1 MQLIVWRDM
10 HYFYL
15 IERILKNSPGI
26 DEPTKAILRP
36 LVVEAIESRF
46 GVPTASRLPFADR
59 ISQFADAG
67 RLVDLEYREGLAQIT
82 ETLGNMLPLE
92 ILGYMHPDPSKRLQ
106 ANRLLRKLDINVTE
120 VCNYDCSYCYQR
132 SRDEDWEQKA
142 SKADSREI
150 SLDQLYEIAA
160 QANSLGCRRVK
171 ITGGEPLTKKGIVPF
186 IERLLKKLDFE
197 QVELCTNG
205 SLISRQGKALS
216 KAIEGNAHRFH
227 IHTSIDGIAPMSADR
242 SLTKASPSHLA
253 ALRLLLK
260 NELLGISVSVNTMW
274 NPDLL
279 EGDQLSSLYDFIRSS
294 SIERWTLSFPYFVKD
309 FIEACQHGTY
319 DALKYTYIVRE
330 SSKLVDRHL
339 REGLPFSL
347 SIPLVFKQEAIG
359 TDGVSRSNQSDHP
372 CFPCHGSFF
381 VIGPEGDIFDCLLCD
396 HSQTNLKSTPNLLD
410 AAFQQALSNPFG
422 ELTVETVSE
431 SCRGCRYEQL
441 CHGQCPS
448 DRMNTNVG
456 AQGGRFGRDKTAC
469 SLLPQA
475 ENAIWSS
482 LPQEMKSKL
491 TASLNEDGFIPAQYE
506 SPGAVA
512 RGDVAITPDVR
523 RAGEQSDPGVR
534 GRPAAAVF
542 HTKAARTS
550 IVRKQQQHS

>member
-1 MQLIVWRDM
+1 MD
-10 HYFYL
+10 YL
-15 IERILKNSPGI
+15 VERILRNSPGM

-46 GVPTASRLPFADR
+46 GAPTASRLPFADR
-59 ISQFADAG
+59 IRQFADAG
-67 RLVDLEYREGLAQIT
+67 RLVDLKYREGLAQIT
-82 ETLGNMLPLE
+82 ETLGNLLPLE
-92 ILGYMHPDPSKRLQ
+92 TVGYMHPDPSKRLQ

-132 SRDEDWEQKA
+132 SRDDDWEQKA
-142 SKADSREI
+142 TKAQSREI
-150 SLDQLYEIAA
+150 SLDQLYEIAS

-186 IERLLKKLDFE
+186 IGRLLKQLDFE

-205 SLISRQGKALS
+205 SLISRHGEALR
-216 KAIEGNAHRFH
+216 KAIEGNTHRFH
-227 IHTSIDGIAPMSADR
+227 IHTSIDGIAPRSDDR
-242 SLTKASPSHLA
+242 SLTKASLSHLA
-253 ALRLLLK
+253 ALRSLLQ

-279 EGDQLSSLYDFIRSS
+279 EEDQLSSLYDFMRSAG
-294 SIERWTLSFPYFVKD
+294 IERWTLSFPYFVRD
-309 FIEACQHGTY
+309 FIEACQQGTY
-319 DALKYTYIVRE
+319 DALKYTDVVRE
-330 SSKLVDRHL
+330 SAKLVDRHL

-347 SIPLVFKQEAIG
+347 SIPLVFKQEAIS
-359 TDGVSRSNQSDHP
+359 TNGVSRSNPSDHP

-396 HSQTNLKSTPNLLD
+396 HSQSNLKSMPNLLD
-410 AAFQQALSNPFG
+410 AAFQQARANPFG
-422 ELTVETVSE
+422 ELTVEAVSE

-456 AQGGRFGRDKTAC
+456 VQGGRFGRDKTAC

-475 ENAIWSS
+475 ENAIWSR
-482 LPQEMKSKL
+482 LPQEMKARV
-491 TASLNEDGFIPAQYE
+491 TAGLNEDGFIPAQYE

-512 RGDVAITPDVR
+512 RGEVAITPDVR
-523 RAGEQSDPGVR
+523 CDGEPSAPGVR
-534 GRPAAAVF
+534 GRPAAAIF
-542 HTKAARTS
+542 HTRTTRIS
-550 IVRKQQQHS
+550 IVRK